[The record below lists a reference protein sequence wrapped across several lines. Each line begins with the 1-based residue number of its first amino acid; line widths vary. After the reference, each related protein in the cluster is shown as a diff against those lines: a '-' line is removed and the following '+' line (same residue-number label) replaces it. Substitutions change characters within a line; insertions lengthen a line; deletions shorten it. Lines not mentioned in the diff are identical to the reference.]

1 VFKDKED
8 DRCQCSLYE
17 GSKYSELSTLHCL
30 HKSWDPARKV
40 IGLGNPL
47 LDVSAV
53 VTTDILEKYG
63 IKPDDAILAEDKH
76 MQLFDDLV
84 KDFDVS
90 YIAGG
95 ACQNTLRVAQ
105 WIIRQPHLCTFFG
118 AAGQDES
125 LEIMSKSCEEVQ
137 LRPCY
142 QIHKDQPTGRCA
154 VCVTGHHRSLV
165 THLGAANCFTVD
177 HLKLPEN
184 LEIIKQSSIVYISGY
199 FLTVSPESIDYVCQ
213 EVVAGDKT
221 LIMNFSA
228 PFLCQF
234 FKEPQMAAFP
244 YVDIII
250 GNETEAATFAAEQN
264 LGVTDLKEVAKKTSE
279 LPRRKGKEG
288 VKRIVIITQG
298 HAPVIVCK
306 DGEVTEIPA
315 TTIAADNIVDT
326 NGAGDAFVGGF
337 LAMLMSSKPVEEC
350 VKCGIWAATQ
360 CIQQN
365 GMTLPSNVTYT
376 PA

>member
-1 VFKDKED
+1 MTTP
-8 DRCQCSLYE
+8 
-17 GSKYSELSTLHCL
+17 LSP
-30 HKSWDPARKV
+30 KKA

-53 VTTDILEKYG
+53 VTEDLLRKYDL
-63 IKPDDAILAEDKH
+63 KADDAILAEEKH
-76 MQLFDDLV
+76 MPLFEEMAKMPNV
-84 KDFDVS
+84 T

-105 WIIRQPHLCTFFG
+105 WIGKQPYICTFFG
-118 AAGQDES
+118 AAGEDETKE
-125 LEIMSKSCEEVQ
+125 LMAKSCEEVQ
-137 LRPCY
+137 LKPCY

-154 VCVTGHHRSLV
+154 VAITGHSRSLT

-177 HLKLPEN
+177 HLQKPEN

-199 FLTVSPESIDYVCQ
+199 FLTVSPESIQFVCQ
-213 EVVAGDKT
+213 HVADDNKT
-221 LIMNFSA
+221 LLMNFSA
-228 PFLCQF
+228 PFLSQF

-250 GNETEAATFAAEQN
+250 GNETEAATFATEQN
-264 LGVTDLKEVAKKTSE
+264 LGVTDLKEVAMKTAE
-279 LPRRKGKEG
+279 LPRRKGKENCS
-288 VKRIVIITQG
+288 RIVIITQG
-298 HAPVIVCK
+298 QDPVILCK

-315 TTIAADNIVDT
+315 IAIPADQIVDT

-337 LAMLMSSKPVEEC
+337 LAMLQDSRPIEEC
-350 VKCGIWAATQ
+350 IKCGIWAATEI
-360 CIQQN
+360 IQQN
-365 GMTLPSNVTYT
+365 GMTLPKDVTYS